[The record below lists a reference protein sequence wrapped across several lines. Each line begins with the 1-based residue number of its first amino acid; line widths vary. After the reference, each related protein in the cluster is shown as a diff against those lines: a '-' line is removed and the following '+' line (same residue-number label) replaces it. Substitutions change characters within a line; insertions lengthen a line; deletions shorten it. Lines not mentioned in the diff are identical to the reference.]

1 MDRLIKMG
9 TIAVVCFSLYL
20 IYYHLM
26 PAAGALISFILP
38 ALVPF
43 IFAAVVAVL
52 IEPAVNT
59 INKRLKV
66 PRGLSVLAVILAFFG
81 AISGMLVLITA
92 KLIFELQRLSKNMP
106 DLNEFFTR
114 VFNEAEYFYYNI
126 DLKPEVLG
134 QIQQTISNA
143 TGALTDFAYSLINGT
158 INLLTA
164 LPSAFIMVIIAIIAT
179 FFFSRDKESI
189 EMFFLGLVPEKWR
202 GRVSGVYKELTR
214 AMIGYIGAII
224 TLVSITA
231 VISITGLSILGVEYA
246 VTMGLITGFV
256 DILPV
261 LGPGMV
267 YIPWIIITLV
277 GGSFKMAAGLAVLYV
292 IIIIQRQIMEPK
304 LVADKID
311 VHPLASLAAIFIGL
325 KLLGAWGVIL
335 GPVIL
340 VAGKAIKKSI

>member
-9 TIAVVCFSLYL
+9 TIAVICISLYL

-26 PAAGALISFILP
+26 PAAGALFSYILP
-38 ALVPF
+38 ALTPF

-52 IEPAVNT
+52 IDPAVEF
-59 INKRLKV
+59 INKKLKV
-66 PRGLSVLAVILAFFG
+66 PRGLSALAVILAFFG
-81 AISGMLVLITA
+81 AISGVLVLITA
-92 KLIFELQRLSKNMP
+92 KLIYELQRLAKNMP
-106 DLNEFFTR
+106 DLNEFFTKI
-114 VFNEAEYFYYNI
+114 FNEAEYFYYSI
-126 DLKPEVLG
+126 DLKPEILG

-143 TGALTDFAYSLINGT
+143 AGTLTNFAYSLINGT

-164 LPSAFIMVIIAIIAT
+164 LPSVFIMVIIAIIAT
-179 FFFSRDKESI
+179 FFFSRDKEII
-189 EMFFLGLVPEKWR
+189 EKFFLSLVPEKWR
-202 GRVSGVYKELTR
+202 SRVNGIYKDITK
-214 AMIGYIGAII
+214 AMIGYIGAVI

-231 VISITGLSILGVEYA
+231 VITITGLSVLGVEYA

-267 YIPWIIITLV
+267 FVPWIIITLV
-277 GGSFKMAAGLAVLYV
+277 GGGYKFAAGLAVLYV
-292 IIIIQRQIMEPK
+292 IIVVQRQIMEPK

-311 VHPLASLAAIFIGL
+311 VHPLATLAAIFIGL

-340 VAGKAIKKSI
+340 VAGKAIKKTV

>member
-9 TIAVVCFSLYL
+9 TIAVICISLYL

-26 PAAGALISFILP
+26 PAAGALISYIIP

-52 IEPAVNT
+52 INPAVDL
-59 INKRLKV
+59 INKKLKV

-81 AISGMLVLITA
+81 AISGVLVLITA
-92 KLIFELQRLSKNMP
+92 KLIYELQRLAKNMP
-106 DLNEFFTR
+106 DLNKLFTKI
-114 VFNEAEYFYYNI
+114 FNEAEYFYYSI
-126 DLKPEVLG
+126 DLKPEVLT
-134 QIQQTISNA
+134 QIEQALSNV
-143 TGALTDFAYSLINGT
+143 TGNLTNFAYSLINGT

-179 FFFSRDKESI
+179 FFFSRDKEVI
-189 EMFFLGLVPEKWR
+189 EKFFLSLVPEKGR
-202 GRVSGVYKELTR
+202 GKVAGIYKDITR
-214 AMIGYIGAII
+214 ALIGYLGAII

-267 YIPWIIITLV
+267 FVPWIIISLV
-277 GGSFKMAAGLAVLYV
+277 GGSYKFAAGLAVLYV
-292 IIIIQRQIMEPK
+292 IVIVQRQIMEPK
-304 LVADKID
+304 LVADRLD
-311 VHPLASLAAIFIGL
+311 VHPLATLAAIFIGL

-335 GPVIL
+335 GPVVL
-340 VAGKAIKKSI
+340 VTGKAIKKTL